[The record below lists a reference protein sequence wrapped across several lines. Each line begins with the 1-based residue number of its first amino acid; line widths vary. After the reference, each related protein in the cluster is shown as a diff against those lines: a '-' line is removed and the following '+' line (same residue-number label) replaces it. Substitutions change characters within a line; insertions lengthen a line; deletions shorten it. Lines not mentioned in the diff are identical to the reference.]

1 LENLFKVISVKL
13 ASVKHCNTNN
23 TAQTKNQVSAIN
35 TQAWSLS
42 IAINVLIY
50 LIANKSYFQTQTNN
64 LAWLSEAML
73 WLFGF
78 VITGYIIQIYFKKF
92 VDATQTSMSN
102 EGYLFSVRIT
112 TLLAR
117 FIYIGLMYFLA
128 YKFFL
133 L

>member
-1 LENLFKVISVKL
+1 MKR
-13 ASVKHCNTNN
+13 CNTNN
-23 TAQTKNQVSAIN
+23 TIQTKNQINTIN

-42 IAINVLIY
+42 IAINVLMY
-50 LIANKSYFQTQTNN
+50 LIVNQSYFQTQTNN
-64 LAWLSEAML
+64 FVWLSEAML

-92 VDATQTSMSN
+92 VDATQASMSN
-102 EGYLFSVRIT
+102 ESYLFSVRIT
-112 TLLAR
+112 TLSAR

-128 YKFFL
+128 HKFFL

>member
-1 LENLFKVISVKL
+1 M
-13 ASVKHCNTNN
+13 KHCNTNN

-42 IAINVLIY
+42 VTINVLIY
-50 LIANKSYFQTQTNN
+50 LIVNQSYFQTQTNN